1 MKRILLGSGFFWL
14 TLCPAISKEIAV
26 QSVISGTQAFIV
38 PAKDW
43 CSPVVSIEIRSK
55 KAILE
60 KELVEVQRLIGGTRG
75 AIAEN
80 CPVVEMVRLRGLDKA
95 STLFFGYTTKAD
107 NWRIRMVDSEAD
119 MFKPLYFD
127 IGQPAVLREIAG
139 LETRSFMARLGLD
152 SLVLEPGSNNAAENK
167 IKWHL
172 EGISG
177 ATLVTIARGAPE
189 KDGSELADQISNEL
203 INGCTEPENLEL
215 AEAGPAILLHSFDCK
230 VESASIFNAVV
241 SIRIWS
247 MTTHFIL
254 KSPDKARAIELM
266 RLLADEKLVY

>member
-14 TLCPAISKEIAV
+14 TLCPAVSKEIAV

-75 AIAEN
+75 AIAED
-80 CPVVEMVRLRGLDKA
+80 CPAVEMVRVRGLDKA

-127 IGQPAVLREIAG
+127 IGQPAVMREIAG
-139 LETRSFMARLGLD
+139 LETRSFMARMGLA
-152 SLVLEPGSNNAAENK
+152 SLVFEPESNNAAENK
-167 IKWHL
+167 IKWNL

-177 ATLVTIARGAPE
+177 ATLVTIARGAGSKE
-189 KDGSELADQISNEL
+189 ASELADDIADQL
-203 INGCTEPENLEL
+203 INACEYPENLEI
-215 AEAGPAILLHSFDCK
+215 ADAGPAIQVRTFDCK
-230 VESASIFNAVV
+230 TGDDSIYNALV

-247 MTTHFIL
+247 MTTNFII
-254 KSPDKARAIELM
+254 KSPDKARAVELI